1 MSNECV
7 VWIDSHCGELWH
19 INLWSCQKDENVGDP
34 RAGGLR
40 SLIQADIHLLDRTVG
55 QREQDRAGQGRRGQ
69 DYIRDF
75 FYSVQSC
82 KRF

>member
-40 SLIQADIHLLDRTVG
+40 SLIQADIHLLDRTG
-55 QREQDRAGQGRRGQ
+55 GNRTGLDRAGEDRTGLYQGL
-69 DYIRDF
+69 F
-75 FYSVQSC
+75 LFSSVV
-82 KRF
+82 